1 MNVPW
6 AHCSGARGTHAHL
19 HREPSSTAS
28 ELGEQQSWAERGV
41 WERHVLSTPSILSSE
56 LLSLLLDS
64 KGSLEPGYITQAL
77 LPFHSSNRLM
87 SKQQKS
93 CCAVQVCPPFHG
105 MSCSV
110 AFKSS
115 PFVAAT
121 HNFWNLAS
129 AECCQLTSN
138 IPLTAHQASEAR
150 EGFSLLSLSNF
161 FSFFFSCP
169 NPKTNPKP
177 NLAAQIPS

>member
-1 MNVPW
+1 M
-6 AHCSGARGTHAHL
+6 
-19 HREPSSTAS
+19 
-28 ELGEQQSWAERGV
+28 
-41 WERHVLSTPSILSSE
+41 LSTPSVLSSE

-77 LPFHSSNRLM
+77 PPFHSSNRLM

-161 FSFFFSCP
+161 FSFFFLPKSQNQSQTQFGSP
-169 NPKTNPKP
+169 NPKLKVNRCCWLPSSIPLGASQDLECQNVRRRREGREKP
-177 NLAAQIPS
+177 VRG